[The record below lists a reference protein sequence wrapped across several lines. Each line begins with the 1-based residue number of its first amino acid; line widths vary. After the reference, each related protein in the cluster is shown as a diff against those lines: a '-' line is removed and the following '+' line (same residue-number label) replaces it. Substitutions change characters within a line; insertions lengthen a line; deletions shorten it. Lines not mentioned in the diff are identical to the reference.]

1 MKTQVYERGNYMNV
15 FLRRNKMGLESLRKI
30 RLSTSNP
37 SQYDI
42 MNDMALRTPRGAD
55 LNYLFLWGYVRNI
68 PQGFR
73 HIFNKPSAVGLTSNK
88 GTFRVKMA
96 DNGLT
101 MPSWRVDSLSRS
113 DLVDGLSYVVRPNSH
128 YGGKNIHSFVH
139 SYEEEAHVLQ
149 DHLMKFGTDAYISER
164 IDKDKEYR
172 VFTMSGKVVFMV
184 EKIVDDTGVL
194 AWNVEQGG
202 RFENVNFGKWD
213 LMVAKNALEA
223 VKLGGLDFGAV
234 DVMVKSNSVHGNHVY
249 VLEVN
254 TSPFLTADYWSSC
267 VAKAFDYTV
276 KNSVTTHYDIPDY
289 TYLTKDNFNWKH
301 FIHPA
306 ISDKAILE
314 VV

>member
-1 MKTQVYERGNYMNV
+1 
-15 FLRRNKMGLESLRKI
+15 MGLESLRKI

-68 PQGFR
+68 PQGFK

-96 DNGLT
+96 ENGLT
-101 MPSWRVDSLSRS
+101 MPSWSVNTVERH
-113 DLVDGLSYVVRPNSH
+113 DLVQGKSYIVRPNNH
-128 YGGKNIHSFVH
+128 FGGKNLHRFLYSDSMTDDYVRDNL
-139 SYEEEAHVLQ
+139 Y
-149 DHLMKFGTDAYISER
+149 KFGDDAYVSEF
-164 IDKDKEYR
+164 IPKHKEFR
-172 VFTMSGKVVFMV
+172 VFVMSGRVVFMV
-184 EKIVDDTGVL
+184 EKIVDNMDTV

-202 RFENVNFGKWD
+202 RFENVNFGNWD
-213 LMVAKNALEA
+213 LMVAKKALDA

-234 DVMVKSNSVHGNHVY
+234 DVMVKNNSTHGNQVY

-276 KNSVTTHYDIPDY
+276 NNSVTTHFDIPDY

-314 VV
+314 VL